1 MAEKP
6 QFHEDYA
13 RDDDVKVGSEKAF
26 GIVFAVVFVIIAL
39 FPLIGEGAVR
49 LWALAVAAAVLIC
62 GFFIPAVLRP
72 FNKVWFKFGL
82 LLHKIISPLTM
93 GLLFYVSVTP
103 IALIMRLLG
112 KDPLR
117 LKIDRNATTYWIERD
132 PPGPAPE
139 SMKQQF

>member
-13 RDDDVKVGSEKAF
+13 RDDGVKVGSEKGF
-26 GIVFAVVFVIIAL
+26 GIVFAVVFAIIAL
-39 FPLIGEGAVR
+39 FPLFGGGPVR
-49 LWALAVAAAVLIC
+49 VWALAIAAAFLVC
-62 GFFIPAVLRP
+62 GFFIPAALRP
-72 FNKVWFKFGL
+72 LNRVWFKFGL
-82 LLHKIISPLTM
+82 LLHKIVSPLIM
-93 GLLFYVSVTP
+93 GLLFYVTVTP
-103 IALIMRLLG
+103 IALIMRLAG

-117 LKIDRNATTYWIERD
+117 LKMDRTATSYWIERD